1 MLSVP
6 LILASQSPRRE
17 ELLRE
22 AGYTFE
28 VILPEDHAESPPRPG
43 ESPRDSVLRIATE
56 KAENVARRVEF
67 GLIIAGD
74 TLAELDG
81 YPLGKP
87 RDRAHAREILQSL
100 RGRDHIVWSALALW
114 MRPGDQII
122 RGVDQTI
129 VHMSDLA
136 DQEIE
141 SYLDTGLWSGKAGA
155 FGIQDRTGW
164 VDIVQGS
171 ESNVV
176 GLPLELLNDLLQQVT
191 ND

>member
-1 MLSVP
+1 MPSVP
-6 LILASQSPRRE
+6 LILASQSPRRK

-22 AGYTFE
+22 AGYSFK

-43 ESPRDSVLRIATE
+43 ESPHDSVLRIATE
-56 KAENVARRVEF
+56 KAENVAQRVDH

-81 YPLGKP
+81 NPLGKP
-87 RDRAHAREILQSL
+87 RDRDHAREILHSL
-100 RGRDHIVWSALALW
+100 RGREHFVWTAIALW
-114 MRPGDQII
+114 LRPQDQTI
-122 RGVDQTI
+122 RGIDQTI
-129 VHMSDLA
+129 VRMSDLA

-141 SYLDTGLWSGKAGA
+141 SYLDTGLWKGKAGA

-164 VDIVQGS
+164 VNVVRGS

-176 GLPLELLNDLLQQVT
+176 GLPLELLSELLIQVT
-191 ND
+191 HD

>member
-1 MLSVP
+1 MPSVP

-22 AGYTFE
+22 AGYTFD

-43 ESPRDSVLRIATE
+43 ESPRDSVLRIASE
-56 KAENVARRVEF
+56 KAENVAPRVDF
-67 GLIIAGD
+67 GLIIASD

-87 RDRAHAREILQSL
+87 RDREHAREILHSL
-100 RGRDHIVWSALALW
+100 RGREHVVWSAIALW
-114 MRPGDQII
+114 LRPGDRTI

-129 VHMSDLA
+129 VRMSDLA
-136 DQEIE
+136 DEEIE
-141 SYLDTGLWSGKAGA
+141 SYLDTELWRGKAGA

-164 VDIVQGS
+164 VDIVRGS

-176 GLPLELLNDLLQQVT
+176 GLPLELLSELFQQVAS
-191 ND
+191 N